1 MTATLVPT
9 KPLSPPLHFPSKPF
23 PSLLLGAVGG
33 ALLGARPRRSLGGA
47 LAVFTGLALVG
58 VAASGPIGEAVRRVG
73 TRRRAVHLR
82 LSFVVPHPVT
92 TVFRFFSDFENFPR
106 FIRALRTVEDFG
118 DGRSHWV
125 SSTPSGGTL
134 EWDAQTTKYVTN
146 RVIAWQNTPRSRV
159 RMDGTIRFVP
169 ENPGETCLKVALD
182 YSVPTD
188 SIADAVAA
196 LANRKLSRDLE
207 SDIRRLGEKLED
219 LRASSPLA
227 NLAD

>member
-1 MTATLVPT
+1 MTAPGNHTD
-9 KPLSPPLHFPSKPF
+9 PL
-23 PSLLLGAVGG
+23 PSLLLGMAGG
-33 ALLGARPRRSLGGA
+33 ALVGSRPRRSTVGA
-47 LAVFTGLALVG
+47 IAAVTGLVLVG
-58 VAASGPIGEAVRRVG
+58 LAARQPVSAALQRAG
-73 TRRRAVHLR
+73 TRRRSVRLR
-82 LSFVVPHPVT
+82 MSFVVPHPVSE
-92 TVFRFFSDFENFPR
+92 VFRFCSDFENFPR

-196 LANRKLSRDLE
+196 LATRKLSRDLE

>member
-1 MTATLVPT
+1 MTAPGDHTD
-9 KPLSPPLHFPSKPF
+9 PLPSF
-23 PSLLLGAVGG
+23 LLGMAGG
-33 ALLGARPRRSLGGA
+33 ALVGSRPRRSTVGA
-47 LAVFTGLALVG
+47 LAAFAGLVLVGLAAREPVSQALQR
-58 VAASGPIGEAVRRVG
+58 AG
-73 TRRRAVHLR
+73 TRRRSVRLR
-82 LSFVVPHPVT
+82 MSFVVPHPVSE
-92 TVFRFFSDFENFPR
+92 VFRFCSDFENFPR

-159 RMDGTIRFVP
+159 RMDGTIRFLP
-169 ENPGETCLKVALD
+169 ESASETCLKVALD

-196 LANRKLSRDLE
+196 LATRKLSREVE

-219 LRASSPLA
+219 LRASSPVA

>member
-1 MTATLVPT
+1 MTAPGNHTD
-9 KPLSPPLHFPSKPF
+9 PLPA
-23 PSLLLGAVGG
+23 LLLGAAGG
-33 ALLGARPRRSLGGA
+33 ALVGGRARRSAVGA
-47 LAVFTGLALVG
+47 LAAVAGLVLVGLAARQPVSDALQR
-58 VAASGPIGEAVRRVG
+58 AG
-73 TRRRAVHLR
+73 TRRRSVRLR
-82 LSFVVPHPVT
+82 MSFVVPHPVSE
-92 TVFRFFSDFENFPR
+92 VFRFCSDFENFPR

-134 EWDAQTTKYVTN
+134 EWDAQTTKFVTN

-159 RMDGTIRFVP
+159 RMDGTIRFLP
-169 ENPGETCLKVALD
+169 ENVGETCLKVALD

-196 LANRKLSRDLE
+196 LATRKLSRELDA
-207 SDIRRLGEKLED
+207 DIRRLGEKLAD
-219 LRASSPLA
+219 LRASSPVA

>member
-1 MTATLVPT
+1 MIAPGNHSD
-9 KPLSPPLHFPSKPF
+9 PL
-23 PSLLLGAVGG
+23 PSLLLGVAGG
-33 ALLGARPRRSLGGA
+33 ALVGGRRHRSAVGA
-47 LAVFTGLALVG
+47 LAAVAGLLLVGLAARQPV
-58 VAASGPIGEAVRRVG
+58 SEALQRAG
-73 TRRRAVHLR
+73 TRRRSVRLR
-82 LSFVVPHPVT
+82 MSFVVPHPVSE
-92 TVFRFFSDFENFPR
+92 VFRFCSDFENFPR

-169 ENPGETCLKVALD
+169 ESANETCLKVALD

-196 LANRKLSRDLE
+196 LATRKLSRELDA
-207 SDIRRLGEKLED
+207 DVRRLGEKLDD

-227 NLAD
+227 NVAD